1 MGKAPKIG
9 FNQLMLMLAVL
20 VTFLSC
26 DNTDFERVVL
36 DSINCVSGDIDIDE
50 KDLQLVI
57 NGKGFAGIK
66 SDCIRAEGDCDIDI
80 EAEDIRLINCREC
93 IRVGGRGTAEVTLT
107 ALEDI
112 ECDAIGDGVSA
123 RNNAVIDLNAI
134 ENIAIF
140 SIEGSGIRAEDM
152 STVELST
159 VTGTCFIDGPVGDI
173 VQDDTAVVDTDGCN
187 EIDFLEGLD

>member
-1 MGKAPKIG
+1 MGKAPKSG
-9 FNQLMLMLAVL
+9 SNPLMLILAIL
-20 VTFLSC
+20 VSLLSC
-26 DNTDFERVVL
+26 DNTDFDRVVL

-50 KDLQLVI
+50 KDLHLVI
-57 NGKGFAGIK
+57 NGKGFAGIEL
-66 SDCIRAEGDCDIDI
+66 DCIRAEGDCDVDI

-123 RNNAVIDLNAI
+123 RDNAVIDLNAI

-140 SIEGSGIRAEDM
+140 SIEGSGIRAEGM
-152 STVELST
+152 STVELDT
-159 VTGTCFIDGPVGDI
+159 VTGTCFIDGPAGDI

-187 EIDFLEGLD
+187 EVDFVEDVN

>member
-1 MGKAPKIG
+1 MNKTPKNGSIL
-9 FNQLMLMLAVL
+9 LMLIPAFL
-20 VTFLSC
+20 VSLLGC
-26 DNTDFERVVL
+26 DDTDFDRVVL
-36 DSINCVSGDIDIDE
+36 DPINCVSGDIDIHE
-50 KDLQLVI
+50 RDLHLVI
-57 NGKGFAGIK
+57 NGRFAGIEL
-66 SDCIRAEGDCDIDI
+66 DCIKAEGDCDVDI

-93 IRVGGRGTAEVTLT
+93 IRAGGRGTAEVTLT

-112 ECDAIGDGVSA
+112 ECDAVGDGVSA

-152 STVELST
+152 STVELDT
-159 VTGTCFIDGPVGDI
+159 VTGTCFIDGPAGDI

-187 EIDFLEGLD
+187 EVDFVEDVD